1 LIPSEH
7 LYYNSSMP
15 IQLLAPDVAAKIA
28 AGEVVERPAN
38 VAKELIENSLDA
50 TATEIRVEVREGG
63 QRLLRI
69 TDNGNGIAADEVVL
83 AFERHATSKLSNA
96 EDLNQIAT
104 FGFRGEALY
113 SVAAVSHLTLTTRAR
128 HDTDDTSQ
136 SAESGV
142 QIHLQ
147 GGEIIEQKRAGT
159 PVGTVIS
166 VEHLFYNMPA
176 RKKFLRKPTTEAGRI
191 NAVIQRYALAYP
203 DRRFSFVNEGRLVFQ
218 STGSG
223 DLYDVLVKIYGLDNA
238 KQMVPVGDIITS
250 ADRAAAAADNA
261 PSLDDEIDFMD
272 GNQIAIPAASPEE
285 QPMHIVGYAS
295 LPSFSRANRNNIDLF
310 INHRYIEDRSLTFA
324 VVQAYHT
331 LLPGGRSPVAVIMV
345 DIEPSQ
351 VDVNVHPQKTQVRFY
366 EERRVFSAIQKAVRR
381 AVMAN
386 AVIPD
391 MSLPGQAPTWS
402 GNSTTTSSEPTS
414 EWSDRR
420 SNILNAGQRSLDI
433 YIPPNPNPPPLLPRT
448 TPRQAGDEFYIPP
461 MPPPPMPTP
470 TDADAPYFPD
480 SQAQPFKNQSV
491 ENSSIEDQPVENQ
504 AAHRLAPPEPLSP
517 EQRSPERS
525 IEVEQTSQLPPLR
538 VVGQVGAMYIVTEGP
553 DGLFLIDQHAA
564 HERILYEKYMA
575 DRYARL
581 AGDAK
586 DATSAQ
592 ATQVA
597 QQQLLEPL
605 TLHAG
610 SEMAGLVADHLEEL
624 QGIGFEIEPFG
635 GDTFL
640 VRSLP
645 AMLSGQD
652 PLRTLEEIAESLRG
666 NRNLAGEEAEARLV
680 KMVCKRASIKAGQ
693 ILSDIEMQELVYQL
707 EACQSPRTCPHGRP
721 TMIQLSA
728 GELEK
733 AFGRI

>member
-1 LIPSEH
+1 
-7 LYYNSSMP
+7 MP
-15 IQLLAPDVAAKIA
+15 IQILAPDVAAKIA

-50 TATEIRVEVREGG
+50 TATEIRVEIREGG

-69 TDNGNGIAADEVVL
+69 TDNGNGIAADEVPL
-83 AFERHATSKLSNA
+83 AFERHATSKLSSA
-96 EDLNQIAT
+96 EDLTQIAT

-128 HDTDDTSQ
+128 TSEDNA
-136 SAESGV
+136 AEFGV

-147 GGEIIEQKRAGT
+147 GGEIVEQKRAGT

-176 RKKFLRKPTTEAGRI
+176 RKKFLRKPATEAGRI
-191 NAVIQRYALAYP
+191 NAVVQHYALAYP

-238 KQMVPVGDIITS
+238 KQMVPVGDMLTK
-250 ADRAAAAADNA
+250 ADRAAAAADNS

-272 GNQIAIPAASPEE
+272 GNQIAIPVGSTED
-285 QPMHIVGYAS
+285 QPIHISGYAS

-310 INHRYIEDRSLTFA
+310 INHRYVEDRSLTFA

-345 DIEPSQ
+345 EIEPSQ

-386 AVIPD
+386 AAIPD
-391 MSLPGQAPTWS
+391 MDLPGQEPTWS
-402 GNSTTTSSEPTS
+402 GGTSTKS

-420 SNILNAGQRSLDI
+420 SNILNAGQQRSLDI

-448 TPRQAGDEFYIPP
+448 TPNQLEQEQHRQGQTSDGFYVPP
-461 MPPPPMPTP
+461 MPPP

-480 SQAQPFKNQSV
+480 SQ
-491 ENSSIEDQPVENQ
+491 EQPVENQ
-504 AAHRLAPPEPLSP
+504 EAYRPAPSDTLSP
-517 EQRSPERS
+517 EQRAPERS
-525 IEVEQTSQLPPLR
+525 IEVEETSQLPPLR

-586 DATSAQ
+586 DASSAQ
-592 ATQVA
+592 ATEVA
-597 QQQLLEPL
+597 RQQLLEPL

-610 SEMAGLVADHLEEL
+610 SETAGLVADHLEEL

-652 PLRTLEEIAESLRG
+652 PLRTLEEIAQSLSG

-693 ILSDIEMQELVYQL
+693 VLSDIEMQELIYQL